1 MNSERF
7 NLISLILVLLF
18 AAPVLTG
25 LFFPL
30 TLPRLVS
37 TLGRLAGTLLTL
49 LSAGAAVFF
58 TQALF
63 SSEPNALQYAVVRQV
78 PALGEALR
86 RKDGLAW
93 ILIFVTALLLC
104 YSLLRL
110 LLLPLGH
117 LVLRPLGRKLRRVR
131 LFGKGLAP
139 RLLGA
144 LWQAPRGAAAVLL
157 AAAVCA
163 GYIALSG
170 NEVFEAY
177 ARRSGVY
184 RMVEEKVLSPL
195 AGTEIVRRI
204 PDKIDDVS
212 LSLARSLSQEGRRLL
227 IPVFIN
233 GETVENAVR
242 ASPAINNT
250 AIDLVRGCSGKMER
264 ARRLYDWVCANIAY
278 DEAKLRALDEDPFQL
293 SSGAVPAFSERRGI
307 CFDIASLYAAMCRAV
322 HVPVRLVTGEAL
334 GGDGWVSHAWN
345 EVYDPE
351 ADRWVPVDATFGLG
365 GGDYFDSP
373 GFWLDHRE
381 PVIQGQ
387 WP

>member
-1 MNSERF
+1 MSVERI
-7 NLISLILVLLF
+7 NLLSVIFLLLF

-30 TLPRLVS
+30 TLPRLAS
-37 TLGRLAGTLLTL
+37 ALGRLMNTLLTL
-49 LSAGAAVFF
+49 LSAAAAALL
-58 TQALF
+58 TRALF
-63 SSEPNALQYAVVRQV
+63 SNEPNALQYAVVGWV

-86 RKDGLAW
+86 RKDGLAG
-93 ILIFVTALLLC
+93 ILIFVTAFLVGWN
-104 YSLLRL
+104 LLRL
-110 LLLPLGH
+110 LLLPLGNF
-117 LVLRPLGRKLRRVR
+117 LLRPLGHKLRKLR
-131 LFGKGLAP
+131 LFGDGAAC

-144 LWQAPRGAAAVLL
+144 LWQAPRGAAAVCL

-163 GYIALSG
+163 GYIAFSG

-184 RMVEEKVLSPL
+184 RLVEEKVIAPL
-195 AGTEIVRRI
+195 AETEFIRRI
-204 PDKIDDVS
+204 PEKIEEVS
-212 LSLARSLSQEGRRLL
+212 LSFARSLSQEGRRLL

-242 ASPAINNT
+242 ANPAINNT
-250 AIDLVRGCSGKMER
+250 AIDLVRGCADKMER
-264 ARRLYDWVCANIAY
+264 ARRLYDWICANITY
-278 DEAKLRALDEDPFQL
+278 DDEKLLALEEDPFQL
-293 SSGAVPAFSERRGI
+293 DSGAVPAFAQRRGI

-334 GGDGWVSHAWN
+334 GAEGWVSHAWN
-345 EVYDPE
+345 EVYNPKE
-351 ADRWVPVDATFGLG
+351 DRWVPVDATFGLG

-373 GFWLDHRE
+373 DFWRDHRE